1 MKVDDLLV
9 EVRDANY
16 NRVGLITSQYLVGFT
31 CVLRYNAIG
40 TWSLSIPSD
49 HPLQSA
55 LTTPGAGIVVTL
67 LGQTLF
73 SGPVTWIQTIQTID
87 IPEGVTQ
94 VTGLDD
100 SVLLRDRLAY
110 PTPSTADVTLQTS
123 AYDIRTGAA
132 ETVIKQYVN
141 YNMGSLAPTAR
152 KITKLDTETDYGRGA
167 TVKGSARF
175 DILYELLQQM
185 ADASLQGG
193 TALGFEIV
201 QVGTRLQFGVYAP
214 VDRSKTV
221 RLDIFNNRV
230 TETTYSLGQPKTT
243 RAIVG
248 GQGDAAARTFL
259 ERSSTTSLAAETAWG
274 RRIET
279 FVDSR
284 DTADS
289 TALATA
295 GDAVLGTDGK
305 SQITANV
312 KPTDDS
318 TMLFGQDWY
327 LGDTVTVVVGSYE
340 LSAVVTEMGI
350 SVQEDGVRLY
360 GTVGEPKTNT
370 YERQILA
377 VQEQLTSRLNNLEK
391 YK

>member
-1 MKVDDLLV
+1 MKVSDLLV

-16 NRVGLITSQYLVGFT
+16 NRVGQITSQYLVGFT
-31 CVLRYNAIG
+31 CVLRYNAIS

-55 LTTPGAGIVVTL
+55 LTTPGAGIIVTL
-67 LGQTLF
+67 LGNVLF

-110 PTPSTADVTLQTS
+110 PTPTTADVTLQTT
-123 AYDIRTGAA
+123 AYDVRSGAC
-132 ETVIKQYVN
+132 ETVMKAYVN
-141 YNMGSLAPTAR
+141 ANMGASAPAAR
-152 KITKLDTETDYGRGA
+152 KIAVLDTELDYARGSS
-167 TVKGSARF
+167 VKGSARF
-175 DILYELLQQM
+175 DVLYELLQSL
-185 ADASLQGG
+185 ANAST
-193 TALGFEIV
+193 TALGFDIV
-201 QVGTRLQFGVYAP
+201 QSGTRLKFQCYAP

-221 RLDIFNNRV
+221 RLDIYNNRV
-230 TETTYSLGQPKTT
+230 TETTYSLAQPKTT

-248 GQGDAAARTFL
+248 GQGDAAARAFI
-259 ERSSTTSLAAETAWG
+259 ERTSTASLAAETAWG

-284 DTADS
+284 DSADS

-295 GDAVLGTDGK
+295 GDSLLGTDGK
-305 SQITANV
+305 AQITANV
-312 KPTDDS
+312 KPTDYS

-340 LSAVVTEMGI
+340 LAAVVTEMGI
-350 SVQEDGVRLY
+350 SVEEDGVRMY

-377 VQEQLTSRLNNLEK
+377 VQQQLQSRLNNLEK

>member
-1 MKVDDLLV
+1 MKVSDLLV

-16 NRVGLITSQYLVGFT
+16 NRVGQITSQYLVGFT
-31 CVLRYNAIG
+31 AVLRYNAIS

-49 HPLQSA
+49 HPLQPS
-55 LTTPGAGIVVTL
+55 LTTPGAGIIVTL

-73 SGPVTWIQTIQTID
+73 SGPVTWIQTIQTIE

-110 PTPSTADVTLQTS
+110 PTPTTADVTLQTS
-123 AYDIRTGAA
+123 AYDVRTGAA
-132 ETVIKQYVN
+132 ETVMKAYVN
-141 YNMGSLAPTAR
+141 YNMGSLAPSAR
-152 KITKLDTETDYGRGA
+152 KIAVLDTELDYGRGS

-175 DILYELLQQM
+175 DVLYELLQQM
-185 ADASLQGG
+185 ADAST
-193 TALGFEIV
+193 TAIGFDIV
-201 QVGTRLQFGVYAP
+201 QSGTRLKFQCYAP
-214 VDRSKTV
+214 TDRSKTV
-221 RLDIFNNRV
+221 RLDIYNNRV
-230 TETTYSLGQPKTT
+230 TETTYSLAQPKTT

-248 GQGDAAARTFL
+248 GSGDAAARVFL
-259 ERSSTTSLAAETAWG
+259 ERSSTTSLAAETSWG

-284 DTADS
+284 DTSDS

-295 GDAVLGTDGK
+295 GDSVLGTDGK
-305 SQITANV
+305 AQITANV

-318 TMLFGQDWY
+318 TMLFGKDWY

-340 LSAVVTEMGI
+340 LAAVVTEMGI
-350 SVQEDGVRLY
+350 SIDEDGIRLY

-377 VQEQLTSRLNNLEK
+377 VQEALQSRLNNLEK

>member
-1 MKVDDLLV
+1 MKVSDLLV

-16 NRVGLITSQYLVGFT
+16 NRVGQITSQYLVGFN
-31 CVLRYNAIG
+31 CVLRYNAIS
-40 TWSLSIPSD
+40 TWTLTIPAD
-49 HPLQSA
+49 HPLQPS
-55 LTTPGAGIVVTL
+55 LTTPGAGIIVTL

-73 SGPVTWIQTIQTID
+73 SGPVTWVQTTQTID

-141 YNMGSLAPTAR
+141 NNIGVLAPAAR
-152 KITKLDTETDYGRGA
+152 KISVLDTEGDFGRGPS
-167 TVKGSARF
+167 VKGSARF
-175 DILYELLQQM
+175 DVLYELLQQL

-193 TALGFEIV
+193 TALGFDIL
-201 QVGTRLQFGVYAP
+201 QLGSRLMFEVYAP
-214 VDRSKTV
+214 TDRSKSV

-230 TETTYSLGQPKTT
+230 TETTYSLAQPKTT

-248 GQGDAAARTFL
+248 GQGDAAARAFI
-259 ERSSTTSLAAETAWG
+259 ERSSATSLAAETAWG

-284 DTADS
+284 DSADS

-295 GDAVLGTDGK
+295 GDALLGTDGK
-305 SQITANV
+305 AQITANV

-327 LGDTVTVVVGSYE
+327 LGDTVTVVVGTYE
-340 LSAVVTEMGI
+340 LAAVVTEMGI
-350 SVQEDGVRLY
+350 SVSEDGVRLY

-377 VQEQLTSRLNNLEK
+377 VQEALQSRLNNLER